1 MAKQVQFRR
10 GTTAQHSSFTGAIAE
25 ITVDTDKDTVVVHD
39 GTTAGGFPL
48 AKASDLLEI
57 GGGLDETTATTT
69 STTQTAVAS
78 YSATTYGS
86 AKLIVSVKRGTDRQM
101 SELLIVHNGTTAFAT
116 EYAQIYTSGSL
127 ATFDVDI
134 SGGNIRLLAT
144 ASSATST
151 DYRIKEILVD
161 A

>member
-1 MAKQVQFRR
+1 MGLKLN
-10 GTTAQHSSFTGAIAE
+10 TASGSITITAEDGSGNADVIIPRAGFSS
-25 ITVDTDKDTVVVHD
+25 
-39 GTTAGGFPL
+39 
-48 AKASDLLEI
+48 
-57 GGGLDETTATTT
+57 GLDETTATTT
-69 STTQTAVAS
+69 STTQTAIAS

-86 AKLIVSVKRGTDRQM
+86 AKLIVSVKRNTDRQM
-101 SELLIVHNGTTAFAT
+101 SELLIVHNGTTANAT

-134 SGGNIRLLAT
+134 SSGNIRLLAT

-151 DYRIKEILVD
+151 SYTVKEILVD